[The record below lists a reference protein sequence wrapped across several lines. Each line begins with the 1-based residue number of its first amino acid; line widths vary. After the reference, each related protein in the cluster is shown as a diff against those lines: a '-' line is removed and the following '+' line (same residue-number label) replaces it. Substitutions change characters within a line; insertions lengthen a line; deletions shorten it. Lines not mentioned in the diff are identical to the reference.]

1 MVAARGVGAPGA
13 CLTITIHLPDL
24 LAQSG
29 SEDYARPVTWVHA
42 GLALII
48 LVVCWVWHHRI
59 QPYEFSF
66 QNKLEWW
73 LYFSDVAVVLLAA
86 LYTVLALPEFGI
98 SRVAIDVIGW
108 VMFTVLVGAI
118 VAAAAWLVYSWCK
131 GRLRNE
137 ELYADENRAVNQRSV
152 ECERRRHD
160 ARPLLRRRRP
170 LLSDRRRGDPLGGG
184 PRLQLG
190 YNGEA
195 ADVSGAQLDVGAAK
209 ARSGSMARGSEPL
222 KRHLGGRKPR
232 DGGQH
237 PARGHDAAGVHEQGA
252 EHVLPEL
259 GAGAVSSRSASI
271 YVGPCYFV

>member
-1 MVAARGVGAPGA
+1 MTDRFSDDVPWWQLAVWARQV

-137 ELYADENRAVNQRSV
+137 ELYADENRAVNQRSSNV
-152 ECERRRHD
+152 
-160 ARPLLRRRRP
+160 
-170 LLSDRRRGDPLGGG
+170 SGGG
-184 PRLQLG
+184 TMRDLFLAAPAPFRPAAAAIRSAVARGSSSATMARLPMPAR
-190 YNGEA
+190 N
-195 ADVSGAQLDVGAAK
+195 SIVGAAK
-209 ARSGSMARGSEPL
+209 ARLSRRWGSEHL
-222 KRHLGGRKPR
+222 KRHLAGRKR
-232 DGGQH
+232 RRRATFC
-237 PARGHDAAGVHEQGA
+237 ARARRRRRGRTRRRARAAGTRST
-252 EHVLPEL
+252 PCR
-259 GAGAVSSRSASI
+259 SRSER
-271 YVGPCYFV
+271 